1 MEITIKSLNIGTFD
15 NISEVFG
22 EHWFNERHDFYEDG
36 IEVCDASVNIEFV
49 TAQPASDGVWL
60 IGHGGLIYK
69 LERED
74 FLEIIIY

>member
-15 NISEVFG
+15 HIGEVFG
-22 EHWFNERHDFYEDG
+22 ERWFNECNDFYEDG
-36 IEVCDASVNIEFV
+36 LEVCDVSVNIEVV
-49 TAQPASDGVWL
+49 TVQPASDGVWL

-74 FLEIIIY
+74 YLNIIIY